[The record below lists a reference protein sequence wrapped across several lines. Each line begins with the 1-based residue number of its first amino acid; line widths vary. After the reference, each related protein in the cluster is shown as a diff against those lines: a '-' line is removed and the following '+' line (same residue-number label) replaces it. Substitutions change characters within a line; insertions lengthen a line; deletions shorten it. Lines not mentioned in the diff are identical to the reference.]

1 MITFDHIEVKQD
13 SYQQLVNLLKY
24 ETGFNLEYYRKDFI
38 IRRIK
43 ARMIRVN
50 CFTLDSYYN
59 YIISNKEE
67 EIKKFIA
74 SFTINYSSF
83 FRNWEVFDLFQT
95 LFLNG
100 LEVDKRSILSDLR
113 PTLRPNYPLLTKK
126 KKRSNSKN
134 GKDKKRSP
142 NQRKKFTTPQPLKR
156 YYSQSELSYFK
167 LTTLYQKLKYKSQRP
182 INIWSCPCATGEE
195 PYSIAMIF
203 DNLKKQISNF
213 PNYFIV
219 ASDIDKGAISKARK
233 GIYIEESMKE
243 VSNYYEHNYFTRTS
257 DYIGYKYA
265 IKDEIKREINFIVE
279 DITKEHKKN
288 LRYDIIFC
296 RYLLIYFNRENR
308 NKFLKILES
317 RLNYGGLLIIG
328 KTETLFKAEC
338 NLRLVDSRNH
348 VYLKSTSN
356 FI

>member
-1 MITFDHIEVKQD
+1 MITFDQIEVKQD

-24 ETGFNLEYYRKDFI
+24 ETGFNLEYYREDFI

-59 YIISNKEE
+59 YVLSNREE

-74 SFTINYSSF
+74 SFNINYSSF

-95 LFLNG
+95 LVLNG
-100 LEVDKRSILSDLR
+100 LGIDDRSILSDLR
-113 PTLRPNYPLLTKK
+113 PGIRPNYPLIRKK
-126 KKRSNSKN
+126 RKRSNNKN
-134 GKDKKRSP
+134 NKNNNKKSLERA
-142 NQRKKFTTPQPLKR
+142 KFSAPEPLKR

-167 LTTLYQKLKYKSQRP
+167 LTTLYQKLKYNSQRP

-213 PNYFIV
+213 PNYFIA
-219 ASDIDKGAISKARK
+219 ASDIDDKAISKAIK
-233 GIYIEESMKE
+233 GIYLEESMKE
-243 VSNYYEHNYFTRTS
+243 VSNYYENNYFTKTS
-257 DYIGYKYA
+257 DYLGYKY
-265 IKDEIKREINFIVE
+265 IINDKIKRDIHFIVE
-279 DITKEHKKN
+279 DITKGHKKN
-288 LRYDIIFC
+288 LRYDVIFC

-317 RLNYGGLLIIG
+317 QLNYGGLLILG